1 MTKPSIT
8 DDKAVDKKEDVDIMG
23 AKVWIPADCT
33 QVACFFFYQSVRE
46 G

>member
-23 AKVWIPADCT
+23 GKGMDSSRLHTGGLLFLLPI
-33 QVACFFFYQSVRE
+33 S
-46 G
+46 